1 MFNRIAKILYLSLL
15 VIFLVQN
22 FSYSLE
28 PQLSAGVSS
37 QKYISTDKIEQIF
50 KSNLGIT
57 GGILYTKVPRGLVVS
72 FDSGIFFENE
82 SVELKD
88 SSKDLLNKI
97 SVLISEIGKPC
108 VIEGNST
115 ERNERG
121 SFTNSNLELTIE
133 RAQNVAHYIVQTK
146 LVPLNQI
153 YAIGFGELMPFRD
166 NVDYRDDMDNRI
178 DFVIINYEKYQ
189 R

>member
-1 MFNRIAKILYLSLL
+1 MLNRIAKILYMCLV

-28 PQLSAGVSS
+28 PKLSVEVSS
-37 QKYISTDKIEQIF
+37 QKYLSTDKIEQIF
-50 KSNLGIT
+50 KSNIGKNT
-57 GGILYTKVPRGLVVS
+57 SVFYTKVPRGLVVS
-72 FDSGIFFENE
+72 FDSDIFFEND
-82 SVELKD
+82 SVDLKD

-97 SVLISEIGKPC
+97 SILITEIGKPC

-115 ERNERG
+115 ERNLRG
-121 SFTNSNLELTIE
+121 SFINSNMELTIE
-133 RAQNVAHYIVQTK
+133 RAQNIAQYIVQTK
-146 LVPLNQI
+146 LVSHSQI

-166 NVDYRDDMDNRI
+166 NVEYCDDMDNRI